1 MTGDAAL
8 WRSVAADIAL
18 IREAAEVDATDVAAV
33 GRLRRGYDAERVTVA
48 LELAAA
54 RRAAAVKFPGEA
66 ERIVADREGVEQA
79 TSLTVARHKARRW
92 RDAGV
97 TRVVDLCCGIGGDAM
112 GLMREGLAVVA
123 ADRDPVRAWMAGRNA
138 GCAAVLAEVGE
149 AGSGAGP
156 FDASVAVHLDPTR
169 RTGAGRVYRLAE
181 HDPAPAVVRS
191 LLARHADTAV
201 KLSPAVDLDELEREY
216 GGGADAE
223 GAADVDPS
231 VKSLAAQPTDLHP
244 RLPGTG
250 LHPRLPGTDGGRVE
264 VEFISEAGRLVQAVR
279 WSGRP
284 ARASRGATLLRGDE
298 VHELYGEPGV
308 VGRPGGPG
316 EPGGPCVVE
325 PRRYLFTV
333 DPAVERAGL
342 MHRLGLP
349 VIHPK
354 LGLFTADAPVDNPWL
369 TGFELLGRMPYRLKR
384 VKAWLREHDGGIV
397 EVKTRGRAVDPDAV
411 QRDLRGTGAT
421 TYTVFALR
429 FDRQV
434 VALVTRRLG

>member
-8 WRSVAADIAL
+8 WRAVADDAAL
-18 IREAAEVDATDVAAV
+18 LQEAAEVDATDVAAV
-33 GRLRRGYDAERVTVA
+33 GRLRQNHDAERVAVA
-48 LELAAA
+48 LDLAAA
-54 RRAAAVKFPGEA
+54 RRAAAVKFPDAA

-92 RDAGV
+92 RNAGV

-112 GLMREGLAVVA
+112 GFVREGLAVVA

-138 GCAAVLAEVGE
+138 RCPAVVAAVGGAAE
-149 AGSGAGP
+149 P
-156 FDASVAVHLDPTR
+156 FDPSVAVHLDPTR
-169 RTGAGRVYRLAE
+169 RTGAGRTYRLAE
-181 HDPAPAVVRS
+181 HDPPPAAVRS

-216 GGGADAE
+216 GQGADAE

-231 VKSLAAQPTDLHP
+231 ARSLAAQPPDSHP
-244 RLPGTG
+244 RLPGA
-250 LHPRLPGTDGGRVE
+250 DGGRVE
-264 VEFISEAGRLVQAVR
+264 AEFISEAGRLVQAVR

-298 VHELYGEPGV
+298 VHELYGEPG
-308 VGRPGGPG
+308 
-316 EPGGPCVVE
+316 EPEVEE

-354 LGLFTADAPVDNPWL
+354 LGLFTADAPVNGPWL
-369 TGFELLGRMPYRLKR
+369 TGFELLVRMPYRLKR
-384 VKAWLREHDGGIV
+384 LKSWLREHDGGIV
-397 EVKTRGRAVDPDAV
+397 EVKTRGRAVDPDTV
-411 QRDLRGTGAT
+411 QRDLRGAGSVA
-421 TYTVFALR
+421 YTVFVLR

-434 VALVTRRLG
+434 VALVTRRVG